1 MNEIK
6 RNFSKWM
13 YYFLLAVAIIFVYKF
28 LDNVA
33 VIGQAISRFFDVI
46 TPFLAGALLAY
57 LLYIPA
63 SRIEKQ
69 FQKSKKKIIKKRA
82 RGISVFII
90 YVLAIALIILL
101 VNVILP
107 VVIDSVIELVS
118 NFQNYWNVAME
129 KIGTLPDDSILKSK
143 QAEEIVKSVGD
154 SIQNIDFSQY
164 ISTDKITGYIKSVIG
179 VASGIFDVF
188 VSFAVSVYIL
198 LQRGQIM
205 NFLRKLTMA
214 IFDEKTCDKIGKYVD
229 STNRIFFKFI
239 SGQII
244 DGIIV
249 GILVTIGMSVIGVK
263 YAVLLGFMIGLFN
276 IIPYF
281 GAIVAVAISVLIT
294 LITGGVSQ
302 TLIMAIVVII
312 LQQIDSNIINPKII
326 GNSLEISPLLVIF
339 AVTVG
344 GAYWGVLGMFLAVP
358 VAAVLKILVEDF
370 IKYKDKKREE
380 KEIKNSSQS

>member
-6 RNFSKWM
+6 KNFSKWM

-129 KIGTLPDDSILKSK
+129 KLGTLPDDSILKSK

-154 SIQNIDFSQY
+154 SIKNIDFSQ
-164 ISTDKITGYIKSVIG
+164 
-179 VASGIFDVF
+179 
-188 VSFAVSVYIL
+188 
-198 LQRGQIM
+198 
-205 NFLRKLTMA
+205 
-214 IFDEKTCDKIGKYVD
+214 
-229 STNRIFFKFI
+229 
-239 SGQII
+239 
-244 DGIIV
+244 
-249 GILVTIGMSVIGVK
+249 
-263 YAVLLGFMIGLFN
+263 
-276 IIPYF
+276 
-281 GAIVAVAISVLIT
+281 
-294 LITGGVSQ
+294 
-302 TLIMAIVVII
+302 
-312 LQQIDSNIINPKII
+312 
-326 GNSLEISPLLVIF
+326 
-339 AVTVG
+339 
-344 GAYWGVLGMFLAVP
+344 
-358 VAAVLKILVEDF
+358 
-370 IKYKDKKREE
+370 
-380 KEIKNSSQS
+380 

>member
-1 MNEIK
+1 MNEVK
-6 RNFSKWM
+6 KNFSKWM
-13 YYFLLAVAIIFVYKF
+13 YYFLLALAIIIVYKF
-28 LDNVA
+28 LDNFTA
-33 VIGQAISRFFDVI
+33 IGQAIGKFFDVI
-46 TPFLAGALLAY
+46 APFLTGGLLAY

-63 SRIEKQ
+63 SRIEKG
-69 FQKSKKKIIKKRA
+69 FEKSKRKFIKKKA
-82 RGISVFII
+82 RGISVLITYII
-90 YVLAIALIILL
+90 AILIIILL

-118 NFQNYWNVAME
+118 NIQNYWNIVME
-129 KIGTLPDDSILKSK
+129 KWGALPEDSILKSQ
-143 QAEEIVKSVGD
+143 QAQDIIKALGE
-154 SIQNIDFSQY
+154 SIQGTDYKQY
-164 ISTDKITGYIKSVIG
+164 ISTERITGYIKSVIG

-188 VSFAVSVYIL
+188 VSVVVSVYIL
-198 LQRGQIM
+198 LQRGSIIR
-205 NFLRKLTMA
+205 FLKKLTMA
-214 IFDEKTCDKIGKYVD
+214 IFDEKICEKIGTYVD

-239 SGQII
+239 SGQLI

-249 GILVTIGMSVIGVK
+249 GILVTIGMSIIGVK

-281 GAIVAVAISVLIT
+281 GAIVAVAISILIT
-294 LITGGVSQ
+294 IITGGVSQ

-358 VAAVLKILVEDF
+358 VAAVLKIIIDDWIEYKNQK
-370 IKYKDKKREE
+370 KYT
-380 KEIKNSSQS
+380 

>member
-1 MNEIK
+1 MNEVK
-6 RNFSKWM
+6 KNFSKWM
-13 YYFLLAVAIIFVYKF
+13 YYFLLALAIIIVYKF
-28 LDNVA
+28 LDNFTA
-33 VIGQAISRFFDVI
+33 IGQAIGKFFDVI
-46 TPFLAGALLAY
+46 APFLTGGLLAY

-63 SRIEKQ
+63 SRIEKG
-69 FQKSKKKIIKKRA
+69 FEKSKRKFIKKKA
-82 RGISVFII
+82 RGISVLITYII
-90 YVLAIALIILL
+90 AILIIILL

-118 NFQNYWNVAME
+118 NIQNYWNIVME
-129 KIGTLPDDSILKSK
+129 KWGALPEDSILKSQ
-143 QAEEIVKSVGD
+143 QAQDIIKALGE
-154 SIQNIDFSQY
+154 SIQGTDYKQY
-164 ISTDKITGYIKSVIG
+164 ISTERITGYIKSVIG

-188 VSFAVSVYIL
+188 VSVVVSVYIL
-198 LQRGQIM
+198 LQRGSIIR
-205 NFLRKLTMA
+205 FFKKLTMA
-214 IFDEKTCDKIGKYVD
+214 IFDEKICEKIGTYVD

-239 SGQII
+239 SGQLI

-249 GILVTIGMSVIGVK
+249 GILVTIGMSIIGVK
-263 YAVLLGFMIGLFN
+263 YAILLGFMIGLFN

-281 GAIVAVAISVLIT
+281 GAIVAVAISILIT
-294 LITGGVSQ
+294 IITGGVSQ

-358 VAAVLKILVEDF
+358 VVAVLKIIIDDWIEYKNQK
-370 IKYKDKKREE
+370 KYT
-380 KEIKNSSQS
+380 

>member
-6 RNFSKWM
+6 KNFSKWM

-129 KIGTLPDDSILKSK
+129 KLGTLPDDSILKSK

-214 IFDEKTCDKIGKYVD
+214 IFDEKTCDKIEKYVD

-249 GILVTIGMSVIGVK
+249 GILVTIGMSIIGVK
-263 YAVLLGFMIGLFN
+263 YAILLGFMIGLFN

-281 GAIVAVAISVLIT
+281 GAIVAVAISALIT
-294 LITGGVSQ
+294 LITGGISQ

-358 VAAVLKILVEDF
+358 VAAVLKIIIDDWVEF
-370 IKYKDKKREE
+370 
-380 KEIKNSSQS
+380 KNSKKYA

>member
-6 RNFSKWM
+6 KNLSKWM

-28 LDNVA
+28 LDNVTT
-33 VIGQAISRFFDVI
+33 IGQAISGFFNVI
-46 TPFLAGALLAY
+46 APFFAGALLAY

-63 SRIEKQ
+63 SRIERAIEKT
-69 FQKSKKKIIKKRA
+69 KKKFIKKRA
-82 RGISVFII
+82 RGISVFITYI
-90 YVLAIALIILL
+90 LAIALIILL

-107 VVIDSVIELVS
+107 VVIDSVIELVN

-129 KIGTLPDDSILKSK
+129 KLGALPDDSILKSK
-143 QAEEIVKSVGD
+143 QVEDIVKSIGD
-154 SIQNIDFSQY
+154 SIQNIDFKQY
-164 ISTDKITGYIKSVIG
+164 VSTDKITGYIKSVIG
-179 VASGIFDVF
+179 VANGIFDIF
-188 VSFAVSVYIL
+188 VSFVVSVYIL
-198 LQRGQIM
+198 LQRGPIM
-205 NFLRKLTMA
+205 NFFRKLTMA

-339 AVTVG
+339 SVTVG

-358 VAAVLKILVEDF
+358 VAAVLKIIIDDWIEF
-370 IKYKDKKREE
+370 
-380 KEIKNSSQS
+380 KNSKKYA

>member
-6 RNFSKWM
+6 KNLSKWM
-13 YYFLLAVAIIFVYKF
+13 YYFLLAVAIIIVYKF
-28 LDNVA
+28 FDNFT
-33 VIGQAISRFFDVI
+33 VIGQAINRFFDVI
-46 TPFLAGALLAY
+46 APFLAGTLLAY

-63 SRIEKQ
+63 SRIEKK
-69 FQKSKKKIIKKRA
+69 FQKSKKKFIKKRA
-82 RGISVFII
+82 RGISVFITYI
-90 YVLAIALIILL
+90 LAIALIILL

-107 VVIDSVIELVS
+107 VVIDSVMELVS

-129 KIGTLPDDSILKSK
+129 KLGALPDNSVLKSE
-143 QAEEIVKSVGD
+143 QAENLVKSVGE
-154 SIQNIDFSQY
+154 SIQNIDFTQY
-164 ISTDKITGYIKSVIG
+164 ISSDKITGYIKSVIG

-188 VSFAVSVYIL
+188 VSFVVSVYIL
-198 LQRGQIM
+198 LQRGSIM
-205 NFLRKLTMA
+205 SFARKLTMA
-214 IFDEKTCDKIGKYVD
+214 IFDEKTCNKIGKYVD

-249 GILVTIGMSVIGVK
+249 GILVTIGMSIIGVK

-294 LITGGVSQ
+294 LITGGISQ

-358 VAAVLKILVEDF
+358 VVAVLKIIIDDWIEF
-370 IKYKDKKREE
+370 
-380 KEIKNSSQS
+380 KNSKKYA

>member
-1 MNEIK
+1 MNEVK
-6 RNFSKWM
+6 KNFSKWM
-13 YYFLLAVAIIFVYKF
+13 YYFLLALAIIIVYKF
-28 LDNVA
+28 LDNFTA
-33 VIGQAISRFFDVI
+33 IGQAIGKFFDVI
-46 TPFLAGALLAY
+46 APFLTGGLLAY

-63 SRIEKQ
+63 SRIEKG
-69 FQKSKKKIIKKRA
+69 FEKSKRKFIKKKA
-82 RGISVFII
+82 RGISVLITYII
-90 YVLAIALIILL
+90 AILIIILL
-101 VNVILP
+101 VNLILP

-118 NFQNYWNVAME
+118 NIQNYWNIVME
-129 KIGTLPDDSILKSK
+129 KWGALPEDSILKSQ
-143 QAEEIVKSVGD
+143 QAQDIIKALGE
-154 SIQNIDFSQY
+154 SIQGTDYKQY
-164 ISTDKITGYIKSVIG
+164 ISTERITGYIKSVIG

-188 VSFAVSVYIL
+188 VSVVVSVYIL
-198 LQRGQIM
+198 LQRGSIIR
-205 NFLRKLTMA
+205 FFKKLTMA
-214 IFDEKTCDKIGKYVD
+214 IFDEKICEKIGTYVD

-239 SGQII
+239 SGQLI

-249 GILVTIGMSVIGVK
+249 GILVTIGMSIIGVK

-281 GAIVAVAISVLIT
+281 GAIVAVAISILIT
-294 LITGGVSQ
+294 IITGGVSQ

-358 VAAVLKILVEDF
+358 VVAVLKIIIDDWIEYKNQK
-370 IKYKDKKREE
+370 KYT
-380 KEIKNSSQS
+380 

>member
-129 KIGTLPDDSILKSK
+129 KLGTLPNDSILKSK

-249 GILVTIGMSVIGVK
+249 GILVTIGMSIIGVK
-263 YAVLLGFMIGLFN
+263 YAILLGFMIGLFN

-294 LITGGVSQ
+294 LITGGISQ

-358 VAAVLKILVEDF
+358 VAAVLKIIIDDWVEF
-370 IKYKDKKREE
+370 
-380 KEIKNSSQS
+380 KNSKKYA

>member
-1 MNEIK
+1 MNEVK
-6 RNFSKWM
+6 KNFSKWM
-13 YYFLLAVAIIFVYKF
+13 YYFLLALAIIIVYKF
-28 LDNVA
+28 LDNFTA
-33 VIGQAISRFFDVI
+33 IGQAIGKFLDVI
-46 TPFLAGALLAY
+46 APFLTGGLLAY

-63 SRIEKQ
+63 SRIEKG
-69 FQKSKKKIIKKRA
+69 FEKSKRKFIKKKA
-82 RGISVFII
+82 RGISVLITYII
-90 YVLAIALIILL
+90 AILIIILL

-118 NFQNYWNVAME
+118 NIQNYWNIVME
-129 KIGTLPDDSILKSK
+129 KWGALPEDSILKSQ
-143 QAEEIVKSVGD
+143 QAQDIIKALGE
-154 SIQNIDFSQY
+154 SIQGTDYKQY
-164 ISTDKITGYIKSVIG
+164 ISTERITGYIKSVIG

-188 VSFAVSVYIL
+188 VSVVVSVYIL
-198 LQRGQIM
+198 LQRGSIIR
-205 NFLRKLTMA
+205 FLKKLTMA
-214 IFDEKTCDKIGKYVD
+214 IFDEKICEKIGTYVD

-239 SGQII
+239 SGQLI

-249 GILVTIGMSVIGVK
+249 GILVTIGMSIIGVK

-281 GAIVAVAISVLIT
+281 GAIVAVAISILIT
-294 LITGGVSQ
+294 IITGGVSQ

-358 VAAVLKILVEDF
+358 VAAVLKIIIDDWIEYKNQK
-370 IKYKDKKREE
+370 KYT
-380 KEIKNSSQS
+380 

>member
-6 RNFSKWM
+6 KNLSKWM
-13 YYFLLAVAIIFVYKF
+13 YYFLLAVAIIIVYKF
-28 LDNVA
+28 FDNFT
-33 VIGQAISRFFDVI
+33 VIGQAINRFFDVI
-46 TPFLAGALLAY
+46 APFLAGTLLAY

-63 SRIEKQ
+63 SRIEKK
-69 FQKSKKKIIKKRA
+69 FQKSKKKFIKKRA
-82 RGISVFII
+82 RGISVFITYI
-90 YVLAIALIILL
+90 LAIALIILL

-107 VVIDSVIELVS
+107 VVIDSVMELVS

-129 KIGTLPDDSILKSK
+129 KLGALPDNSILKSE
-143 QAEEIVKSVGD
+143 QAENIVKSVGE
-154 SIQNIDFSQY
+154 SIQNIDFTQY
-164 ISTDKITGYIKSVIG
+164 ISSDKITGYIKSVIG

-188 VSFAVSVYIL
+188 VSFVVSVYIL
-198 LQRGQIM
+198 LQRGSIM
-205 NFLRKLTMA
+205 SFARKLTMA
-214 IFDEKTCDKIGKYVD
+214 IFDEKTCNKIGKYVD

-249 GILVTIGMSVIGVK
+249 GILVTIGMSIIGVK

-294 LITGGVSQ
+294 LITGGISQ

-358 VAAVLKILVEDF
+358 VVAVLKIIIDDWIEF
-370 IKYKDKKREE
+370 
-380 KEIKNSSQS
+380 KNSKKYA

>member
-6 RNFSKWM
+6 KNLSKWM
-13 YYFLLAVAIIFVYKF
+13 YYFLLAVAIISVYKF
-28 LDNVA
+28 LDNVTA
-33 VIGQAISRFFDVI
+33 IGQAIKGFFDVI
-46 TPFLAGALLAY
+46 APFLTGTLLAY

-63 SRIEKQ
+63 SRIEKR
-69 FQKSKKKIIKKRA
+69 FQKSKKKIIKKKA
-82 RGISVFII
+82 RGISVFITYI
-90 YVLAIALIILL
+90 LAIALIILL

-107 VVIDSVIELVS
+107 VVIDSVMELVN

-129 KIGTLPDDSILKSK
+129 KLGALPDDSILKSK
-143 QAEEIVKSVGD
+143 QVEDIVKSVGD
-154 SIQNIDFSQY
+154 SIQNIDFKQY
-164 ISTDKITGYIKSVIG
+164 VSTDKITGYIKSVIG
-179 VASGIFDVF
+179 VANGIFDIF
-188 VSFAVSVYIL
+188 VSFVVSVYIL
-198 LQRGQIM
+198 LQRGSIM
-205 NFLRKLTMA
+205 NFFRKLTMA
-214 IFDEKTCDKIGKYVD
+214 IFDEKTCDKIEKYVD

-244 DGIIV
+244 DGILV

-358 VAAVLKILVEDF
+358 VAAVLKIIIDDWIEF
-370 IKYKDKKREE
+370 
-380 KEIKNSSQS
+380 KNSKKYA

>member
-6 RNFSKWM
+6 KNLSKWM

-28 LDNVA
+28 LDNVTA
-33 VIGQAISRFFDVI
+33 IGQAINGFFDVI
-46 TPFLAGALLAY
+46 APFLAGTLLAY

-63 SRIEKQ
+63 SRIERG
-69 FQKSKKKIIKKRA
+69 FQKSKKKFIKKRA
-82 RGISVFII
+82 RGISVFITYI
-90 YVLAIALIILL
+90 LAIALIILL

-107 VVIDSVIELVS
+107 VVIDSVIELVN

-129 KIGTLPDDSILKSK
+129 KLGALPDDSILKSK
-143 QAEEIVKSVGD
+143 QVEDIVKSIGD
-154 SIQNIDFSQY
+154 SIQNIDFKQY
-164 ISTDKITGYIKSVIG
+164 VSTDKITGYIKSVIG
-179 VASGIFDVF
+179 VANGIFDIF
-188 VSFAVSVYIL
+188 VSFVVSVYIL
-198 LQRGQIM
+198 LQRGSIM
-205 NFLRKLTMA
+205 NFFRKLTMA

-358 VAAVLKILVEDF
+358 VAAVLKIIIDDWIEF
-370 IKYKDKKREE
+370 
-380 KEIKNSSQS
+380 KNSKKYA